1 MATLTKIRVL
11 VADDDRQLARR
22 LSDFLTENGFEVK
35 TVHTGKDA
43 LSEITE
49 WKPRFVLADLM
60 LPDANAYEILDHV
73 KGGNKG
79 RHTSFTEVIV
89 LSGHNLKTN
98 VKMSLDMGATDY
110 VVKPFRYEDMLQRL
124 VFHCRKNRIVKD
136 LSGNKMKDVE
146 EGTLLLHLTDLV
158 LRAAIASD
166 STPDKLFHLS
176 RMVAL
181 KLGGV
186 RCSVVQVEN
195 HENGVVVTSH
205 DDQNASGIRLDLN
218 KYPEIVHVYNTGL
231 MVAIENL
238 ETSTELKSIKSHL
251 KSIMFNSIIVC
262 PISRCKKMFGVLSLR
277 LPAEKQ
283 RLTDNEIRFVE
294 IVGHTMSL
302 VLSSQDSL
310 EIGDFWKVAS

>member
-22 LSDFLTENGFEVK
+22 LSDFLIESGFEVK
-35 TVHTGKDA
+35 TVHNGREAKSLISD
-43 LSEITE
+43 
-49 WKPRFVLADLM
+49 WRPRFVLADLM
-60 LPDANAYEILDHV
+60 LPEGNAYDLLDHV
-73 KGGNKG
+73 KGGQKG
-79 RHTSFTEVIV
+79 RNSSFTEVIV
-89 LSGHNLKTN
+89 LSGHNVRSN
-98 VKMSLDMGATDY
+98 VRMSLELGATDY

-136 LSGNKMKDVE
+136 ISSLKDKNVD

-158 LRAAIASD
+158 LRASIASD
-166 STPDKLFHLS
+166 PIPEIAFNLT

-186 RCSVVQVEN
+186 RCSVVQVVD
-195 HENGVVVTSH
+195 HERGVVVTSH
-205 DDQNASGIRLDLN
+205 DDRNAAGIELDLN

-238 ETSTELKSIKSHL
+238 DTSAELKAIKSNL

-262 PISRCKKMFGVLSLR
+262 PISRSQKMFGVLSLR
-277 LPAEKQ
+277 LPAEKKASP
-283 RLTDNEIRFVE
+283 
-294 IVGHTMSL
+294 TMKSASWK
-302 VLSSQDSL
+302 LSAT
-310 EIGDFWKVAS
+310 ASA

>member
-22 LSDFLTENGFEVK
+22 LSDFLIESGFEVK
-35 TVHTGKDA
+35 TVYNGREAKSIISD
-43 LSEITE
+43 
-49 WKPRFVLADLM
+49 WRPRFVLADLM
-60 LPDANAYEILDHV
+60 LPEGNAYELLDHV
-73 KGGNKG
+73 KGGQKG
-79 RHTSFTEVIV
+79 RNSSFTEVIV
-89 LSGHNLKTN
+89 LSGHNVQSN
-98 VKMSLDMGATDY
+98 VRMSLELGATDY

-136 LSGNKMKDVE
+136 ISALKDKNVD

-166 STPDKLFHLS
+166 PIPEIAFNLT

-186 RCSVVQVEN
+186 RCSVVQVVD
-195 HENGVVVTSH
+195 HEHGIVVTSH
-205 DDQNASGIRLDLN
+205 DDRNARGIELDLN

-238 ETSTELKSIKSHL
+238 ETS
-251 KSIMFNSIIVC
+251 
-262 PISRCKKMFGVLSLR
+262 
-277 LPAEKQ
+277 
-283 RLTDNEIRFVE
+283 
-294 IVGHTMSL
+294 
-302 VLSSQDSL
+302 
-310 EIGDFWKVAS
+310 